1 MHSHHSRKPG
11 DGAAAEDAEE
21 VDEHRI
27 ASFSVCWFRS
37 KRTFGAD
44 AVKKEREWD
53 LVVFLGRILPHHPNA
68 SALESQVTVRA
79 ANLLLRSNSS
89 GHLNPY

>member
-1 MHSHHSRKPG
+1 MNGVQKFSFPHLMHSHHSRKPG

-44 AVKKEREWD
+44 AIGGGMR
-53 LVVFLGRILPHHPNA
+53 
-68 SALESQVTVRA
+68 
-79 ANLLLRSNSS
+79 
-89 GHLNPY
+89 